1 MGSNP
6 GWEAKIPHASWP
18 KAKEN
23 KKHIK
28 QKGYCTKF
36 SKDLKDGPYQKSFKN
51 SMKYWISLGKKTI
64 CYLYVL
70 ICAIKKKLMDTFIWE
85 VWCEPFWLWFF
96 KISIPTHASQWWW
109 SSLLP
114 LWPCS
119 LMEGRTVEEK
129 AKAKENE
136 KAKRKCTE
144 LQGCMLL
151 AYLPC
156 IIHDQL

>member
-51 SMKYWISLGKKTI
+51 SMKYWISLGKKNNLLLVCIDLCNKKEINGHFHMRGLVRTI
-64 CYLYVL
+64 LTMV
-70 ICAIKKKLMDTFIWE
+70 F
-85 VWCEPFWLWFF
+85 
-96 KISIPTHASQWWW
+96 
-109 SSLLP
+109 
-114 LWPCS
+114 
-119 LMEGRTVEEK
+119 
-129 AKAKENE
+129 
-136 KAKRKCTE
+136 
-144 LQGCMLL
+144 
-151 AYLPC
+151 
-156 IIHDQL
+156 